1 MIHSMAGGVLGDQG
15 VHTFAKVEIGGAPYW
30 YLAPVRVAAG
40 DKVVVPFGREGRRV
54 TAQVLR
60 TEDCTAQTA
69 PVPSGGQRALS
80 ASLPNKHI

>member
-15 VHTFAKVEIGGAPYW
+15 VHTFVKVEIGGAPYW

-69 PVPSGGQRALS
+69 PVPLGRAKSIIRVL
-80 ASLPNKHI
+80 AE